1 MNLPNKITISRI
13 IMIPFFMLFAF
24 PLPDWL
30 TPDVGWISFL
40 EENRWYF
47 ALAIYI
53 LASVT
58 DFIDGH
64 LARKNNLVTSFG
76 KFLDPIADKLL
87 VTAALLA
94 LTPINHMYLWATM
107 VILTREFIVTG
118 MRLVAA
124 SEGVVIAA
132 GKMGKLK
139 MVAQT
144 IAIVVL
150 LATGVFPAAW
160 QGTCYLIGNILLG
173 IAVVLTIVSGCEYV
187 AKNMGLLKK
196 DL

>member
-1 MNLPNKITISRI
+1 MNLPNKITITRI

-24 PLPDWL
+24 PLPSWM
-30 TPDVGWISFL
+30 TPDVGWITFL

-47 ALAIYI
+47 ALGIYSI
-53 LASVT
+53 ASLT

-94 LTPINHMYLWATM
+94 LTPVNHLYLWATM

-132 GKMGKLK
+132 GKLGKLK
-139 MVAQT
+139 MVMQT

-150 LATGVFPAAW
+150 LAAGIFPESWQKAW
-160 QGTCYLIGNILLG
+160 YLAGDILLG
-173 IAVVLTIVSGCEYV
+173 IAVLLTIVSGWEYV
-187 AKNMGLLKK
+187 AKNRSLLKK